1 MQIAAGVLALVTG
14 LPTLVWGAP
23 ELGVCLLALGAGAIT
38 IGRGA
43 GSPVF
48 PALGFMSALAGLL
61 VDPDPAS
68 LGFALIAA
76 AQALILVAA
85 SRPWAVPAGQVCAVA
100 AGGISVLGCYGAVF
114 QASSVATVPG
124 RWAVSVPLAGASFG
138 LSLAALADSRQIG
151 IARLLFGRT
160 VSALLTRRL
169 LASSLIVL
177 PIVGLLLIAGQSA
190 GWYGIHF
197 RYAMLVVADVFLVV
211 VVGLVTGARFARMEA
226 ADVAARKELRKREG
240 IAAIMRNTPTA
251 FSVKGLDG
259 RYLVASTAFERMHH
273 LTPGAAIGLADRD
286 LHTPER
292 LAEIVRRERGVL
304 RSREAAVFE
313 DERDSRTFVTTL
325 FPISDETG
333 EPVAVCSGITEIT
346 EVRLAERKF
355 KSLLD
360 ASPEAMICV
369 NADGRIVLANARA
382 LRVFRYDSGELVG
395 TPIEALVPAARRAAH
410 LTHRRDYLAD
420 PAPRHMGKGMRLT
433 AVRKDG
439 TELLVEVSL
448 APMDSE
454 NGPVVFAA
462 VQDIT
467 AEVEAEQRLR
477 TERSQL
483 QMIIEA
489 ACDPFVS
496 MNDRG
501 WITEFNGQA
510 ERVFGWKRTEVIGR
524 MVVGTIVPARYGGV
538 LKRLLGGG
546 WDVLLDQPTEMFA
559 AHRDGTEI
567 PVELALWRIER
578 DGLPTYHAFLRD
590 ITARRQTELALA
602 EARDQA
608 IETARLK
615 SQFLASMSHEIRT
628 PMNGVIGLTGLLLD
642 TALDEQ
648 QRRYAEGIRGAGA
661 GLLSVI
667 NDILDFS
674 KLEAGKVVPERVDF
688 AVGRLLDEVV
698 TLLDDGTLTVLAECD
713 PRLPATLS
721 GDAGKLRQV
730 LLNLVGNAVKFTE
743 KGRVTVGAT
752 TVADGPPLRV
762 RFAVTDTGI
771 GIEEAKLQALF
782 EPFTQADAST
792 TRRFG
797 GTGLGLAICQEL
809 VHIMGGEMTVRST
822 PGVGSTFSFTVPLFP
837 ALAPPAPAEPKAPVT
852 TKNRGHVLLVE
863 DNEINQVVALGLL
876 TRLGCTAD
884 LAPDGRTA
892 VAMAATSP
900 YRAIFMDC
908 QMPIM
913 DGYTATEEIRRTGS
927 HVPIIAMTA
936 GALAED
942 KARCLAAGMDYHI
955 AKPLIP
961 ADIAAALDRCAEPL
975 TQQIT
980 QRLDLLRK
988 AAPTLD
994 DETLSGL
1001 LGRLASQIPALVDD
1015 IGQALAMEDRDALA
1029 EAAHQLKGA
1038 AANLGAQSLADVC
1051 DQLENADLET
1061 AVVAVPALRSAA
1073 GHTLDAVGT
1082 VQRSMSPPA
1091 TEVEALPAAFRTA
1104 G

>member
-1 MQIAAGVLALVTG
+1 MTTDLRLPETTQIAAGVLALAIG
-14 LPTLVWGAP
+14 FPTLVWGAP
-23 ELGVCLLALGAGAIT
+23 ELGVCLVTLGAGAIA
-38 IGRGA
+38 IARGR

-48 PALGFMSALAGLL
+48 PALGFMSALAGLM
-61 VDPDPAS
+61 VEPDPAAI
-68 LGFALIAA
+68 GFLLIAA
-76 AQALILVAA
+76 AQALILTAA
-85 SRPWAVPAGQVCAVA
+85 TRAWAAPAGQVCAMT
-100 AGGISVLGCYGAVF
+100 AGANSVLGCYGAVF

-124 RWAVSVPLAGASFG
+124 HWVASVTLAGASFG
-138 LSLAALADSRQIG
+138 LALAALATSRQFG

-169 LASSLIVL
+169 LASSLLVL
-177 PIVGLLLIAGQSA
+177 PAVGLLLIAGQNA

-197 RYAMLVVADVFLVV
+197 RYAMLVVADVALVV
-211 VVGLVTGARFARMEA
+211 VVGLLTGARFARMEA
-226 ADVAARKELRKREG
+226 ADAVARTELRHREG
-240 IAAIMRNTPTA
+240 IATIMRNTPTA

-259 RYLVASTAFERMHH
+259 RYLVASTAFEQMHG
-273 LTPGAAIGLADRD
+273 LEPGGAIGLADRD
-286 LHTPER
+286 LHTPEK
-292 LAEIVRRERGVL
+292 LSEIVRRERTVF

-313 DERDSRTFVTTL
+313 DESDSRTFVTTL
-325 FPISDETG
+325 FPICDGSG
-333 EPVAVCSGITEIT
+333 EPVAICSGTTEIT

-382 LRVFRYDSGELVG
+382 LLVFRYERSELIG
-395 TPIEALVPAARRAAH
+395 TPVEALVPEALRARHVA
-410 LTHRRDYLAD
+410 HRRSYLAN
-420 PAPRHMGKGMRLT
+420 PAPRHMGRAMRLT

-454 NGPVVFAA
+454 NGQVVFAA

-477 TERSQL
+477 TEREQL

-489 ACDPFVS
+489 ARDPFVS

-510 ERVFGWKRTEVIGR
+510 ERVFGRRRTEVIGR
-524 MVVGTIVPARYGGV
+524 MVLGTILPARYGGV
-538 LKRLLGGG
+538 LKRLLAGHGEA
-546 WDVLLDQPTEMFA
+546 LLEQPAEMFA
-559 AHRDGTEI
+559 MHRDGTEI
-567 PVELALWRIER
+567 PVELTLWRIVR
-578 DGLPTYHAFLRD
+578 DGRPTFHAFARD

-642 TALDEQ
+642 TSLDEE

-661 GLLSVI
+661 GLLTVI

-674 KLEAGKVVPERVDF
+674 KLEAGKVLPERVGF

-698 TLLDDGTLTVLAECD
+698 TLLDDGRLTVSASCD
-713 PRLPATLS
+713 PRLPGTLS

-730 LLNLVGNAVKFTE
+730 LFNLVGNAVKFTE
-743 KGRVTVGAT
+743 EGQVTVSAT
-752 TVADGPPLRV
+752 LEDGDPYRV

-771 GIEEAKLQALF
+771 GIDEDKQRTLF

-797 GTGLGLAICQEL
+797 GTGLGLAICREL
-809 VHIMGGEMTVRST
+809 VHIMGGAITVTSS
-822 PGVGSTFSFTVPLFP
+822 PGRGSTFAFTVPLSP
-837 ALAPPAPAEPKAPVT
+837 AGEAPPTPPPPPAPARH
-852 TKNRGHVLLVE
+852 RGHVLLVE
-863 DNEINQVVALGLL
+863 DNEINQVVALGMLA
-876 TRLGCTAD
+876 RLGCTAD
-884 LAPDGRTA
+884 VAPDGLTA
-892 VAMAATSP
+892 VRMALEKN

-908 QMPIM
+908 LMPIM
-913 DGYTATEEIRRTGS
+913 DGYTATEEIRRSGS
-927 HVPIIAMTA
+927 RVPIIAMTA
-936 GALAED
+936 GAMAED
-942 KARCLAAGMDYHI
+942 RARCLAAGMDDHI
-955 AKPLIP
+955 AKPLMP
-961 ADIAAALDRCAEPL
+961 ADIAAALDRSADPL
-975 TQQIT
+975 THQIT
-980 QRLDLLRK
+980 QRLDLLRR
-988 AAPTLD
+988 AAPALD
-994 DETLSGL
+994 DEKLSGL
-1001 LGRLASQIPALVDD
+1001 LGRLAAQIPVLAEE
-1015 IGQALAMEDRDALA
+1015 ICQALAMEDQDALA

-1038 AANLGAQSLADVC
+1038 AANLGAESLAEVADR
-1051 DQLENADLET
+1051 LERADPAT
-1061 AVVAVPALRSAA
+1061 AVAVIPALRSSARE
-1073 GHTLDAVGT
+1073 TLDAVAT
-1082 VQRSMSPPA
+1082 VRNSMSAPPA
-1091 TEVEALPAAFRTA
+1091 VVL
-1104 G
+1104 